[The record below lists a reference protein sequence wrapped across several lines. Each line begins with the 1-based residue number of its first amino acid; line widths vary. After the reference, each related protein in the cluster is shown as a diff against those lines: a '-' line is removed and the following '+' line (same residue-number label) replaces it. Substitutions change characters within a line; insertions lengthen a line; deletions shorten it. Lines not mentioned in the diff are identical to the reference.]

1 MNDIT
6 TNLKDIITTS
16 LKSVFGVEN
25 KENLVMIE
33 TPKDKKNGDYST
45 NIAMRLARDL
55 KTSPLNIANAL
66 KTSLENNE
74 IIDKVEIAAPGF
86 INFFIKKDSITS
98 ILKTIIEKGDDF
110 GRNNFGNHEKIML
123 EVQLMGIL

>member
-25 KENLVMIE
+25 KEDFVMIE

-66 KTSLENNE
+66 KTSLL
-74 IIDKVEIAAPGF
+74 
-86 INFFIKKDSITS
+86 KK
-98 ILKTIIEKGDDF
+98 ILLQVF
-110 GRNNFGNHEKIML
+110 
-123 EVQLMGIL
+123 

>member
-25 KENLVMIE
+25 KEDLVMIE

-74 IIDKVEIAAPGF
+74 IIDKVEIAGPGF

-98 ILKTIIEKGDDF
+98 ILKTIIEKDDDF
-110 GRNNFGNHEKIML
+110 GRNNFGNHEKIMV
-123 EVQLMGIL
+123 E